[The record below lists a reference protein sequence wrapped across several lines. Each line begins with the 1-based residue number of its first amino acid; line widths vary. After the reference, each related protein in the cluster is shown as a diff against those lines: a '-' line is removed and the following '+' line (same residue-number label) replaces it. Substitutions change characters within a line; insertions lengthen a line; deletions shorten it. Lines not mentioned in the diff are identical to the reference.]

1 MELEKRK
8 TIQYC
13 FFHSKSKK
21 PRCLLQES
29 DSRSTLFSLAI
40 PWSSEQPLLSSSSDQ
55 DFHPKPYLWWK
66 AFARLTP
73 RVQSSWIVKRLKT
86 SVVILVLIQILS
98 RTTSS
103 SFKYYTRRRSLMWSS
118 SWMNRYRWELH
129 LHQRWQWS
137 ERRHYADF
145 LSELCKIIVKDAN
158 H

>member
-21 PRCLLQES
+21 PRRLLQES
-29 DSRSTLFSLAI
+29 DSSSTLFSLAI
-40 PWSSEQPLLSSSSDQ
+40 SWSSEQPLLSSPSDQ
-55 DFHPKPYLWWK
+55 DFHPKPYHWWK
-66 AFARLTP
+66 ASARLTP
-73 RVQSSWIVKRLKT
+73 RVKSSWIVKWLKT

-103 SFKYYTRRRSLMWSS
+103 SFEYYTRRRSLMWSS
-118 SWMNRYRWELH
+118 SRMNRYRWELH

-137 ERRHYADF
+137 EWRHYADF
-145 LSELCKIIVKDAN
+145 LSDLCKIIVKNAN